1 MNPTPQVETLT
12 STQTPAGEEVAL
24 EMQGIKQDNASLRR
38 QVQLLRVEVGR
49 RWRGYGGTHPPCGM
63 ERVAFA
69 HPPPLLLIRAVTYGC
84 VPVNLLSI
92 NQYPTHPSLTLPHT
106 PSHSL

>member
-63 ERVAFA
+63 ERVGE
-69 HPPPLLLIRAVTYGC
+69 GC
-84 VPVNLLSI
+84 VRTSTSPIADSRCNVWVC
-92 NQYPTHPSLTLPHT
+92 TC
-106 PSHSL
+106 